1 MGKRRCNLSS
11 LIGVLCVAW
20 FIGLAWFAMSLH
32 NKGDTL
38 EHSGSLFV
46 AGDGDGQLRIKD
58 DVTRPAAIRNQS
70 WNAPVK
76 SLLVVAKQG
85 PDMKAP
91 AWDSDPQPQLTD
103 EQREKQTKEGYSH
116 YGFNK
121 YKSDRIALDRD
132 IPDTRHYK
140 CATRN
145 YPPQLPKCSV
155 IVIFRNEAWSALLR
169 SVISL
174 LRRTPTHLL
183 EEVLLV
189 DDFSDKKHL
198 GKPLDDYVA
207 KLPNVRV
214 IRQAKRMGLTRSRM
228 AGAAEAKGDVLVF
241 LDCHIEAN
249 IGWYEP
255 LAARIKADWS
265 NVVCPVIDIVNQD
278 TFTYQSV
285 GNAFVMGSFNW
296 NLIFRWQSIPD
307 RIRNLDVRDE
317 TSEFRSPTMAGGL
330 FAISRSYFDHLG
342 KYDYEMDIW
351 GSENLE
357 MSFRI
362 WQCGGR
368 LEIVPCSRVGHV
380 YRRQSPI
387 SFPNGVDQTTTRNAL
402 RLAEVCDPCVFMTL
416 CLCVCMCVCLSV
428 CLSLGLCLSVS
439 LSVHVHAC
447 TCMTNNDSGFGER
460 HKREKSEEKIDCH
473 HQDSNQ

>member
-1 MGKRRCNLSS
+1 MFFAILGVCIIWLALVGLFALIHQGSS
-11 LIGVLCVAW
+11 NQEFSGV
-20 FIGLAWFAMSLH
+20 
-32 NKGDTL
+32 
-38 EHSGSLFV
+38 LFV
-46 AGDGDGQLRIKD
+46 AGDGDGQLRLKHD
-58 DVTRPAAIRNQS
+58 DVTMSAKHKNETWKMPA
-70 WNAPVK
+70 K

-85 PDMKAP
+85 PNMKAP
-91 AWDSDPQPQLTD
+91 SWDFDPQPHLTAQERD
-103 EQREKQTKEGYSH
+103 KMTKEGYKN

-121 YKSDRIALDRD
+121 FKSDRIALDRD

-140 CATRN
+140 CKSRL
-145 YPPQLPKCSV
+145 YPSGMPKCSV

-174 LRRTPTHLL
+174 LRRTPAHLL
-183 EEVLLV
+183 EEILLV

-228 AGAAEAKGDVLVF
+228 AGAKQAKGDVLVF

-249 IGWYEP
+249 VGWYEP
-255 LAARIKADWS
+255 LAARIHA
-265 NVVCPVIDIVNQD
+265 NRRTVVCPVIDIINQD
-278 TFTYQSV
+278 NFMYQSV

-307 RIRNLDVRDE
+307 RIRSLDVKDE
-317 TSEFRSPTMAGGL
+317 TSEFRTPTMAGGL
-330 FAISRSYFDHLG
+330 FAISRTYFEEIG
-342 KYDYEMDIW
+342 TYDYEMDIW

-387 SFPNGVDQTTTRNAL
+387 SFPNGVDLTTTKNAI
-402 RLAEVCDPCVFMTL
+402 RLAEVR
-416 CLCVCMCVCLSV
+416 
-428 CLSLGLCLSVS
+428 
-439 LSVHVHAC
+439 A
-447 TCMTNNDSGFGER
+447 
-460 HKREKSEEKIDCH
+460 SEP
-473 HQDSNQ
+473 